1 VSDHVWRREGREEP
15 AWRDGPL
22 APRGAR
28 SAWPDA
34 AAQPAQGRAWPLLLI
49 TLIAVLYPFEY
60 DTGLTNYSLGDA
72 VVGPVALVVALR
84 SLAQPARWPR
94 YLLPLL
100 LLVLVAIASTLVNAL
115 SPEVYFSALGSLGEI
130 AKLVSAGL
138 WMCVMFWLLSE
149 DFSRGFYQLAC
160 ASALLAT
167 GFAVSSLWVT
177 VQETSDYRP
186 TGPFGNTNLYASYL
200 CLNVFLVLGAREALE
215 ELRRTGRRLPALLRW
230 PGALLGPVMLPLLL
244 LGILATASR
253 GAMVGCVAGL
263 VLSGSLQFRRIAPR
277 RLAALAA
284 GLLFLGAS
292 GAWYVRQEP
301 LVLRRL
307 ETTAAGSGPN
317 IENRLELWHAGRE
330 AFATH
335 PVLGVGYGQ
344 LRNYVELATGNNKPV
359 HQTFISMGAE
369 LGAAGLL
376 AFLWLVVA
384 VVRDTMPARS
394 PRYAEIARACR
405 GFVIAI
411 LTQGLFTNVQHSRAL
426 WMIIGVIAVQAAEQ
440 RARSGSG
447 EAPPLGARA
456 PVWQLAGPHDP

>member
-1 VSDHVWRREGREEP
+1 VSGQAWGRE
-15 AWRDGPL
+15 
-22 APRGAR
+22 
-28 SAWPDA
+28 A
-34 AAQPAQGRAWPLLLI
+34 ALGRAWPLLLI
-49 TLIAVLYPFEY
+49 SLIALLYPFEY

-72 VVGPVALVVALR
+72 VVGPVALFVVLQ
-84 SLAQPARWPR
+84 SLVRLVDWPR
-94 YLLPLL
+94 YTPQLLA
-100 LLVLVAIASTLVNAL
+100 LVVVAIASSLANAF
-115 SPEVYFSALGSLGEI
+115 SPAIYFSARGALGET
-130 AKLVSAGL
+130 AKLFSAGL
-138 WMCVMFWLLSE
+138 WMCVMFWLLSN

-160 ASALLAT
+160 LSALLAT

-177 VQETSDYRP
+177 VRETSDYRP

-215 ELRRTGRRLPALLRW
+215 DLRRTGRRLPALLRW
-230 PGALLGPVMLPLLL
+230 PGPLFGPVMLPLLL

-263 VLSGSLQFRRIAPR
+263 VLSGSLQLRRMAPR
-277 RLAALAA
+277 QLATVVGGLAV
-284 GLLFLGAS
+284 LGMI

-307 ETTAAGSGPN
+307 QSTADGSGPN

-330 AFATH
+330 AFTSR
-335 PVLGVGYGQ
+335 PFLGVGYGQ
-344 LRNYVELATGNNKPV
+344 LRNYVELATGDNKPV

-369 LGAAGLL
+369 LGVAGLL
-376 AFLWLVVA
+376 VFLWLLVA

-394 PRYAEIARACR
+394 PRYPEVARACR

-426 WMIIGVIAVQAAEQ
+426 WMIIGVIAVQVAEGRAGSISADTPPS
-440 RARSGSG
+440 RARG
-447 EAPPLGARA
+447 
-456 PVWQLAGPHDP
+456 PVWQLARADDT

>member
-1 VSDHVWRREGREEP
+1 MSDQPWQRE
-15 AWRDGPL
+15 AGP
-22 APRGAR
+22 
-28 SAWPDA
+28 AWPDA
-34 AAQPAQGRAWPLLLI
+34 PARPAVGRAWPLLLI

-72 VVGPVALVVALR
+72 VVGPVALFIILQ
-84 SLAQPARWPR
+84 SLVRLVGWPR
-94 YLLPLL
+94 YTVQLLA
-100 LLVLVAIASTLVNAL
+100 LVVVAIASSLANAF
-115 SPEVYFSALGSLGEI
+115 SPAIYFSARSALGET
-130 AKLVSAGL
+130 AKLFSAGL
-138 WMCVMFWLLSE
+138 WMCVMFWLLSD

-160 ASALLAT
+160 LSALLAT

-177 VQETSDYRP
+177 VRETSDYRP

-200 CLNVFLVLGAREALE
+200 CLNVFLVLAAREARE
-215 ELRRTGRRLPALLRW
+215 DLRRTGRRLPALLRW
-230 PGALLGPVMLPLLL
+230 PGPLLGPVMLPLLL

-263 VLSGSLQFRRIAPR
+263 VLSGSLRLRRISRP
-277 RLAALAA
+277 RLAALVV
-284 GLLFLGAS
+284 GLVFLGMA
-292 GAWYVRQEP
+292 GTWYVRQDP

-307 ETTAAGSGPN
+307 QSTAEGSGPN

-369 LGAAGLL
+369 LGVVGLVV
-376 AFLWLVVA
+376 FLWLLFT
-384 VVRDTMPARS
+384 VVRDTMPGRS
-394 PRYAEIARACR
+394 PRYPEVARACR

-411 LTQGLFTNVQHSRAL
+411 VTQGLFTNVQHSRAL
-426 WMIIGVIAVQAAEQ
+426 WMIIGVIAVQAAEGRAGSVSGGTLPI
-440 RARSGSG
+440 RARGT
-447 EAPPLGARA
+447 
-456 PVWQLAGPHDP
+456 VWQLARPHDT

>member
-1 VSDHVWRREGREEP
+1 MSDQPWQRE
-15 AWRDGPL
+15 AGP
-22 APRGAR
+22 
-28 SAWPDA
+28 AWPDA
-34 AAQPAQGRAWPLLLI
+34 PARPAVGRAWPLLLI

-72 VVGPVALVVALR
+72 VVGPVALFIILQ
-84 SLAQPARWPR
+84 SLVRLVGWPR
-94 YLLPLL
+94 YTVQLLA
-100 LLVLVAIASTLVNAL
+100 LVVVAIASSLANAF
-115 SPEVYFSALGSLGEI
+115 SPAIYFSARSALGET
-130 AKLVSAGL
+130 AKLFSAGL
-138 WMCVMFWLLSE
+138 WMCVMFWLLSD

-160 ASALLAT
+160 LSALLAT

-177 VQETSDYRP
+177 VRETSDYRP

-200 CLNVFLVLGAREALE
+200 CLNVFLVLAAREARE
-215 ELRRTGRRLPALLRW
+215 DLRRTGRRLPALLRW
-230 PGALLGPVMLPLLL
+230 PGPLLGPVMLPLLL

-263 VLSGSLQFRRIAPR
+263 VLSGSLRLRRISRP
-277 RLAALAA
+277 RLAALVV
-284 GLLFLGAS
+284 GLVFLGMA
-292 GAWYVRQEP
+292 GTWYVRQDP

-307 ETTAAGSGPN
+307 QSTAEGSGPN

-369 LGAAGLL
+369 LGVVGLVV
-376 AFLWLVVA
+376 FLWLLFT
-384 VVRDTMPARS
+384 VVRDTMPGRS
-394 PRYAEIARACR
+394 PRYPEVARACR

-411 LTQGLFTNVQHSRAL
+411 VTQGLFTNVQHSRAL
-426 WMIIGVIAVQAAEQ
+426 WMIIGVIAVQAVQVAEG
-440 RARSGSG
+440 RASPVLG
-447 EAPPLGARA
+447 ETPAILARA
-456 PVWQLAGPHDP
+456 PIWHRRGELGS

>member
-1 VSDHVWRREGREEP
+1 MSDQPWQRE
-15 AWRDGPL
+15 AGP
-22 APRGAR
+22 
-28 SAWPDA
+28 SWPDA
-34 AAQPAQGRAWPLLLI
+34 PARPAVGRAWPLLLI

-72 VVGPVALVVALR
+72 VVGPVALFIVLQ
-84 SLAQPARWPR
+84 SLVRLVSWPR
-94 YLLPLL
+94 YTVQLLA
-100 LLVLVAIASTLVNAL
+100 LVVVAIASSLANAF
-115 SPEVYFSALGSLGEI
+115 SPAIYFSARSALGET
-130 AKLVSAGL
+130 AKLFSAGL
-138 WMCVMFWLLSE
+138 WMCVMFWLLSD

-160 ASALLAT
+160 LSALLAT

-177 VQETSDYRP
+177 VRETNDYRP

-200 CLNVFLVLGAREALE
+200 CLNVFLVLAAREARE
-215 ELRRTGRRLPALLRW
+215 DLRRTRRRLPALLRW
-230 PGALLGPVMLPLLL
+230 PGPLLGPVMLPLLL

-263 VLSGSLQFRRIAPR
+263 VLSGSLRLRRISRP
-277 RLAALAA
+277 RLAALVV
-284 GLLFLGAS
+284 GLVFLGMA
-292 GAWYVRQEP
+292 GTWYVRQDP

-307 ETTAAGSGPN
+307 QSTAEGSGPN

-369 LGAAGLL
+369 LGAVGLL
-376 AFLWLVVA
+376 VFLWLLFT
-384 VVRDTMPARS
+384 VVRDTMPGRS
-394 PRYAEIARACR
+394 PRYPDVARACR

-411 LTQGLFTNVQHSRAL
+411 VTQGLFTNVQHSRAL
-426 WMIIGVIAVQAAEQ
+426 WMIIGVIAVQAVQVAEG
-440 RARSGSG
+440 RASPVLRETPAILARGPIWHRRGELGS
-447 EAPPLGARA
+447 
-456 PVWQLAGPHDP
+456 

>member
-1 VSDHVWRREGREEP
+1 MSDQPWQRE
-15 AWRDGPL
+15 AGP
-22 APRGAR
+22 
-28 SAWPDA
+28 AWPDA
-34 AAQPAQGRAWPLLLI
+34 PARPAVGRAWPLLLI

-72 VVGPVALVVALR
+72 VVGPVALFIILQ
-84 SLAQPARWPR
+84 SLVRLVGWPR
-94 YLLPLL
+94 YTVQLLA
-100 LLVLVAIASTLVNAL
+100 LVVVAIASSLANAF
-115 SPEVYFSALGSLGEI
+115 SPAIYFSARSALGET
-130 AKLVSAGL
+130 AKLFSAGL
-138 WMCVMFWLLSE
+138 WMCVMFWLLSD

-160 ASALLAT
+160 LSALLAT

-177 VQETSDYRP
+177 VRETSDYRP

-200 CLNVFLVLGAREALE
+200 CLNVFLVLAAREARE
-215 ELRRTGRRLPALLRW
+215 DLRRTGRRLPALLRW
-230 PGALLGPVMLPLLL
+230 PGPLLGPVMLPLLL

-263 VLSGSLQFRRIAPR
+263 VLSGSLRLRRISRP
-277 RLAALAA
+277 RLAALVV
-284 GLLFLGAS
+284 GLVFLGMA
-292 GAWYVRQEP
+292 GTWYVRQDP

-307 ETTAAGSGPN
+307 QSTAEGSGPN

-369 LGAAGLL
+369 LGVVGLVV
-376 AFLWLVVA
+376 FLWLLFT
-384 VVRDTMPARS
+384 VVRDTMPGRS
-394 PRYAEIARACR
+394 PRYPEVARACR

-411 LTQGLFTNVQHSRAL
+411 VTQGLFTNVQHSRAL
-426 WMIIGVIAVQAAEQ
+426 WMIIGVIAVQAVQVAEG
-440 RARSGSG
+440 RASPVLG
-447 EAPPLGARA
+447 ETPAILARA
-456 PVWQLAGPHDP
+456 LIWHRRGELGS

>member
-1 VSDHVWRREGREEP
+1 V
-15 AWRDGPL
+15 
-22 APRGAR
+22 
-28 SAWPDA
+28 
-34 AAQPAQGRAWPLLLI
+34 GRAWPLLLI

-72 VVGPVALVVALR
+72 VVGPVALFIILQ
-84 SLAQPARWPR
+84 SLVRLVGWPR
-94 YLLPLL
+94 YTVQLLA
-100 LLVLVAIASTLVNAL
+100 LVVVAIASSLANAF
-115 SPEVYFSALGSLGEI
+115 SPAIYFSTRSALGET
-130 AKLVSAGL
+130 AKLFSAGL
-138 WMCVMFWLLSE
+138 WMCVMFWLLSD

-160 ASALLAT
+160 LSALLAT

-177 VQETSDYRP
+177 VRETSDYRP

-200 CLNVFLVLGAREALE
+200 CLNVFLVLAAREARE
-215 ELRRTGRRLPALLRW
+215 DLRRTGRRLPALLRW
-230 PGALLGPVMLPLLL
+230 PGPLLGPVMLPLLL

-263 VLSGSLQFRRIAPR
+263 VLSGSLRLRRISRP
-277 RLAALAA
+277 RLAALVV
-284 GLLFLGAS
+284 GLVFLGMA
-292 GAWYVRQEP
+292 GTWYVRQDP

-307 ETTAAGSGPN
+307 QSTAEGSGPN

-369 LGAAGLL
+369 LGVVGLVV
-376 AFLWLVVA
+376 FLWLLFT
-384 VVRDTMPARS
+384 VVRDTMPGRS
-394 PRYAEIARACR
+394 PRYPEVARACR

-411 LTQGLFTNVQHSRAL
+411 VTQGLFTNVQHSRAL
-426 WMIIGVIAVQAAEQ
+426 WMIIGVIAVQAVQVAEG
-440 RARSGSG
+440 RASPVLG
-447 EAPPLGARA
+447 ETPAILARA
-456 PVWQLAGPHDP
+456 SIWHRRGELGS

>member
-1 VSDHVWRREGREEP
+1 MSDQPWQRE
-15 AWRDGPL
+15 AGP
-22 APRGAR
+22 
-28 SAWPDA
+28 AWPDA
-34 AAQPAQGRAWPLLLI
+34 PARPAVGRAWPLLLI

-72 VVGPVALVVALR
+72 VVGPVALFIILQ
-84 SLAQPARWPR
+84 SLVRLVGWPR
-94 YLLPLL
+94 YTVQLLA
-100 LLVLVAIASTLVNAL
+100 LVVVAIASSLANAF
-115 SPEVYFSALGSLGEI
+115 SPAIYFSARSALGET
-130 AKLVSAGL
+130 AKLFSAGL
-138 WMCVMFWLLSE
+138 WMCVMFWLLSD

-160 ASALLAT
+160 LSALLAT

-177 VQETSDYRP
+177 VRETSDYRP

-200 CLNVFLVLGAREALE
+200 CLNVFLVLAAREARE
-215 ELRRTGRRLPALLRW
+215 DLRRTGRRLPALLRW
-230 PGALLGPVMLPLLL
+230 PGPLLGPVMLPLLL

-263 VLSGSLQFRRIAPR
+263 VLSGSLRLRRISRP
-277 RLAALAA
+277 RLAALVV
-284 GLLFLGAS
+284 GLVFLGMA
-292 GAWYVRQEP
+292 GTWYVRQDP

-307 ETTAAGSGPN
+307 QSTAEGSGPN

-369 LGAAGLL
+369 LGVVGLVV
-376 AFLWLVVA
+376 FLWLLFT
-384 VVRDTMPARS
+384 VVRDTMPGRS
-394 PRYAEIARACR
+394 PRYPEVARACR

-411 LTQGLFTNVQHSRAL
+411 VTQGLFTNVQHSRAL
-426 WMIIGVIAVQAAEQ
+426 WMIIGVIAVQAVQVAEG
-440 RARSGSG
+440 RASPLLG
-447 EAPPLGARA
+447 ETPAILARA
-456 PVWQLAGPHDP
+456 LIWHRRGELGS

>member
-1 VSDHVWRREGREEP
+1 V
-15 AWRDGPL
+15 
-22 APRGAR
+22 
-28 SAWPDA
+28 
-34 AAQPAQGRAWPLLLI
+34 GRAWPLLLI

-72 VVGPVALVVALR
+72 VVGPVALFIILQ
-84 SLAQPARWPR
+84 SLVRLVGWPR
-94 YLLPLL
+94 YTVQLLA
-100 LLVLVAIASTLVNAL
+100 LVVVAIASSLANAF
-115 SPEVYFSALGSLGEI
+115 SPAIYFSARSALGET
-130 AKLVSAGL
+130 AKLFSAGL
-138 WMCVMFWLLSE
+138 WMCVMFWLLSD

-160 ASALLAT
+160 LSALLAT

-177 VQETSDYRP
+177 VRETSDYRP

-200 CLNVFLVLGAREALE
+200 CLNVFLVLAAREARE
-215 ELRRTGRRLPALLRW
+215 DLRRTGRRLPALLRW
-230 PGALLGPVMLPLLL
+230 PGPLLGPVMLPLLL

-263 VLSGSLQFRRIAPR
+263 VLSGSLRLRRISRP
-277 RLAALAA
+277 RLAALVV
-284 GLLFLGAS
+284 GLVFLGMA
-292 GAWYVRQEP
+292 GTWYVRQDP

-307 ETTAAGSGPN
+307 QSTAEGSGPN

-369 LGAAGLL
+369 LGVVGLVV
-376 AFLWLVVA
+376 FLWLLFT
-384 VVRDTMPARS
+384 VVRDTMPGRS
-394 PRYAEIARACR
+394 PRYPEVARACR

-411 LTQGLFTNVQHSRAL
+411 VTQGLFTNVQHSRAL
-426 WMIIGVIAVQAAEQ
+426 WMIIGVIAVQAVQVAEGG
-440 RARSGSG
+440 ASPVLG
-447 EAPPLGARA
+447 ETPAILARA
-456 PVWQLAGPHDP
+456 LIWHRRGELGS

>member
-1 VSDHVWRREGREEP
+1 VSDQPWQRE
-15 AWRDGPL
+15 AGP
-22 APRGAR
+22 
-28 SAWPDA
+28 AWPDA
-34 AAQPAQGRAWPLLLI
+34 PARPAVGRAWPLLLI

-72 VVGPVALVVALR
+72 VVGPVALFIILQ
-84 SLAQPARWPR
+84 SLVRLVGWPR
-94 YLLPLL
+94 YTVQLLA
-100 LLVLVAIASTLVNAL
+100 LVVVAIASSLANAF
-115 SPEVYFSALGSLGEI
+115 SPAIYFSARSALGET
-130 AKLVSAGL
+130 AKLFSAGL
-138 WMCVMFWLLSE
+138 WMCVMFWLLSD

-160 ASALLAT
+160 LSALLAT

-177 VQETSDYRP
+177 VRETSDYRP

-200 CLNVFLVLGAREALE
+200 CLNVFLVLAAREARE
-215 ELRRTGRRLPALLRW
+215 DLRRTGRRLPALLRW
-230 PGALLGPVMLPLLL
+230 PGPLLGPVMLPLLL

-263 VLSGSLQFRRIAPR
+263 VLSGSLRLRRISRP
-277 RLAALAA
+277 RLAALVV
-284 GLLFLGAS
+284 GLVFLGMA
-292 GAWYVRQEP
+292 GTWYVRQDP

-307 ETTAAGSGPN
+307 QSTAEGSGPN

-369 LGAAGLL
+369 LGVVGLVV
-376 AFLWLVVA
+376 FLWLLFT
-384 VVRDTMPARS
+384 VVRDTMPGRS
-394 PRYAEIARACR
+394 PRYPEVARACR

-411 LTQGLFTNVQHSRAL
+411 VTQGLFTNVQHSRAL
-426 WMIIGVIAVQAAEQ
+426 WMIIGVIAVQAVQVAEG
-440 RARSGSG
+440 RASPVLG
-447 EAPPLGARA
+447 ETPAILARA
-456 PVWQLAGPHDP
+456 SIWHRRGELGS